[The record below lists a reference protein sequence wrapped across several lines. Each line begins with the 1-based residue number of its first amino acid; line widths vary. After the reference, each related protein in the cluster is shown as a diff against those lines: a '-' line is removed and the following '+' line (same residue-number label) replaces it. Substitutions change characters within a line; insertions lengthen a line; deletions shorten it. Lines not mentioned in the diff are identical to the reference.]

1 MRLQS
6 RHAWRVPSLGRSM
19 EASRPVQDPM
29 GQVLVLASGEDPT
42 QLRLSPAEGYLL
54 SRIDGVTPWRLLR
67 EIGGIPPADVDRCL
81 RRWIEEGLLRT
92 VGSDGAATASSASET
107 PPDRPPSTTS
117 KAAPAARPAIDERLL
132 DEALEI
138 GLPLQRRILEFE
150 GSLGRP
156 YHELLGVERG
166 VEPRAVKHAYFK
178 LSKEFHPDRYFR
190 REIGHYAQRLDR
202 IFKKVLEAYEML
214 SDPDLC
220 ELENQGAGAA
230 MTAAPDASTASASG
244 PDTAEAPP
252 APESGRPARP
262 HRTSKLERLRQRM
275 PFKIDHAG
283 IEARRARALQI
294 FKAAQASQEAGRLK
308 EAESSLRIAISFD
321 PGRAEFKEA
330 LGALRLQAAGARASK
345 LLAAS
350 NDRMSET
357 ELREVL
363 SLLEDV
369 LLYRPH
375 DPDLNDRAARICL
388 KLGRLAQA
396 REYAETCIA
405 RAPDVAAHHTLLGEI
420 HRELGEIDAALHEF
434 ETALENDAGDV
445 RARRALASLR
455 IGRRDAARGG
465 SS

>member
-1 MRLQS
+1 
-6 RHAWRVPSLGRSM
+6 M
-19 EASRPVQDPM
+19 EASHPVQDPM
-29 GQVLVLASGEDPT
+29 GQVLALASGEDPT
-42 QLRLSPAEGYLL
+42 RLRLTAVEGYLL

-67 EIGGIPPADVDRCL
+67 EIGGIPPAEVDRCL
-81 RRWIEEGLLRT
+81 TRWLEEGLLRT
-92 VGSDGAATASSASET
+92 VGSDAAASPGSASRT
-107 PPDRPPSTTS
+107 PPDRPGSTTS
-117 KAAPAARPAIDERLL
+117 KATAAAPPGIDESLL
-132 DEALEI
+132 DETLEI

-150 GSLGRP
+150 TSLVRP

-166 VEPRAVKHAYFK
+166 VDPKVVKRAYFK

-190 REIGHYAQRLDR
+190 REIGHYAQRLDA

-220 ELENQGAGAA
+220 EVENHGPASVATAPPEGAA
-230 MTAAPDASTASASG
+230 VVPEAAPASE
-244 PDTAEAPP
+244 AEA
-252 APESGRPARP
+252 ASRPR
-262 HRTSKLERLRQRM
+262 RTSKLERLRQRM

-283 IEARRARALQI
+283 IEARRAQAFQI

-308 EAESSLRIAISFD
+308 EAESNLRIAISFD

-350 NDRMSET
+350 NDRMSEA

-363 SLLEDV
+363 TLLEDV

-375 DPDLNDRAARICL
+375 DPDLNDRAARISL
-388 KLGRLAQA
+388 KLGRLEPAQ
-396 REYAETCIA
+396 EYAETCIA

-420 HRELGEIDAALHEF
+420 HRERGDIDAALHEF
-434 ETALENDAGDV
+434 ETALKNDAEDV

>member
-1 MRLQS
+1 
-6 RHAWRVPSLGRSM
+6 M
-19 EASRPVQDPM
+19 EASRPIQDPM
-29 GQVLVLASGEDPT
+29 GQVLALASDEDPT
-42 QLRLSPAEGYLL
+42 RLSLSAAEGYLL
-54 SRIDGVTPWRLLR
+54 SRIDGATPWRLLR
-67 EIGGIPPADVDRCL
+67 EIGGIPPAEVDRCL
-81 RRWIEEGLLRT
+81 NRWLEEGLLRA
-92 VGSDGAATASSASET
+92 VGPDGSATASGARRTLSDDPPAT
-107 PPDRPPSTTS
+107 PS
-117 KAAPAARPAIDERLL
+117 KVAPAARPAIDERLL

-150 GSLGRP
+150 ASLGRP

-166 VEPRAVKHAYFK
+166 VEPKAVKRAYFQ

-190 REIGHYAQRLDR
+190 REIGHYAQRLDC

-220 ELENQGAGAA
+220 DVENQGAGAA
-230 MTAAPDASTASASG
+230 VTATPDASATA
-244 PDTAEAPP
+244 TATAGATP
-252 APESGRPARP
+252 APEAGTPGPS

-283 IEARRARALQI
+283 IEARRAQALQI

-308 EAESSLRIAISFD
+308 EAESNLRIAISFD

-357 ELREVL
+357 ELHEVL
-363 SLLEDV
+363 ALLEDV

-388 KLGRLAQA
+388 KLGRLAPAQ
-396 REYAETCIA
+396 EYAETCIE
-405 RAPDVAAHHTLLGEI
+405 RAPEVAAHHTLLGEI
-420 HRELGEIDAALHEF
+420 LREQGEIDAALHEF
-434 ETALENDAGDV
+434 ETALKNDAGDIG
-445 RARRALASLR
+445 ARRALASLR
-455 IGRRDAARGG
+455 LGRRDAARGG
-465 SS
+465 SG

>member
-1 MRLQS
+1 
-6 RHAWRVPSLGRSM
+6 M
-19 EASRPVQDPM
+19 EASRPIQYPM
-29 GQVLVLASGEDPT
+29 AQVLALASGEDPT
-42 QLRLSPAEGYLL
+42 QLRLTAAEGYLL

-67 EIGGIPPADVDRCL
+67 EIGGIPPAEVDRCL
-81 RRWIEEGLLRT
+81 TRWIEEGLLKA
-92 VGSDGAATASSASET
+92 VGSNGSAPASDAI
-107 PPDRPPSTTS
+107 RPPR
-117 KAAPAARPAIDERLL
+117 ARPESTPSKPAPPARPEIDETLL
-132 DEALEI
+132 DEAIEI

-150 GSLGRP
+150 AALDRP

-166 VEPRAVKHAYFK
+166 VEPRVVKRAYFK

-220 ELENQGAGAA
+220 DVENQPSDAA
-230 MTAAPDASTASASG
+230 AVSTPDACVAPAETAPVSEG
-244 PDTAEAPP
+244 ETPT
-252 APESGRPARP
+252 RPR
-262 HRTSKLERLRQRM
+262 RVSKLERLRQRM

-283 IEARRARALQI
+283 IEARRAQALQI
-294 FKAAQASQEAGRLK
+294 FKAAEASQQAGRLK
-308 EAESSLRIAISFD
+308 EAESNLRIAISFD
-321 PGRAEFKEA
+321 PGRSEFKEA

-350 NDRMSET
+350 NDRMSDT

-363 SLLEDV
+363 ALLEDV

-388 KLGRLAQA
+388 KLGQWASAQ
-396 REYAETCIA
+396 EYVETCIA
-405 RAPDVAAHHTLLGEI
+405 RAPDVAAYHTLLGEI
-420 HRELGEIDAALHEF
+420 HREQGEIDAALHEF
-434 ETALENDAGDV
+434 ETALKNDAGDV
-445 RARRALASLR
+445 GARRALASLR
-455 IGRRDAARGG
+455 LGRRDAARGG

>member
-1 MRLQS
+1 
-6 RHAWRVPSLGRSM
+6 M
-19 EASRPVQDPM
+19 EASRPIQDPM
-29 GQVLVLASGEDPT
+29 GQVLALASEEDPT

-67 EIGGIPPADVDRCL
+67 EIGGIPPAEVDRCL
-81 RRWIEEGLLRT
+81 TRWIEAGLLRT
-92 VGSDGAATASSASET
+92 VGSDGAARSSSARRT
-107 PPDRPPSTTS
+107 PPERAEPTIS
-117 KAAPAARPAIDERLL
+117 KAAPPARPEIDDRLL

-138 GLPLQRRILEFE
+138 DLPLQRRILEFE
-150 GSLGRP
+150 ASLARP

-166 VEPRAVKHAYFK
+166 IEPKAVKRAYFK

-220 ELENQGAGAA
+220 EVENQGAGAA
-230 MTAAPDASTASASG
+230 VTTNPDSSASDETRAAAAV
-244 PDTAEAPP
+244 DT
-252 APESGRPARP
+252 SVRP

-363 SLLEDV
+363 TLLEDV

-388 KLGRLAQA
+388 KLGRLAPA

-420 HRELGEIDAALHEF
+420 HREQGEIDAALHEF
-434 ETALENDAGDV
+434 ETALKYDAGEV
-445 RARRALASLR
+445 AARRALASLR
-455 IGRRDAARGG
+455 IRRRDAARGE

>member
-1 MRLQS
+1 
-6 RHAWRVPSLGRSM
+6 M
-19 EASRPVQDPM
+19 EASSPIQDPM
-29 GQVLVLASGEDPT
+29 GQVLALASEQDPT

-67 EIGGIPPADVDRCL
+67 EIGGIPPAEVDRCL
-81 RRWIEEGLLRT
+81 ARWIEAGLLRP
-92 VGSDGAATASSASET
+92 VGSDGAASASRTSQT
-107 PPDRPPSTTS
+107 PPDGAESTIP
-117 KAAPAARPAIDERLL
+117 KAAPAAGPEIDERLL
-132 DEALEI
+132 DESLEI

-150 GSLGRP
+150 ASLGWP

-166 VEPRAVKHAYFK
+166 IEPKTVKRAYFK

-220 ELENQGAGAA
+220 EVENQGAGAA
-230 MTAAPDASTASASG
+230 VTAMPESSASA
-244 PDTAEAPP
+244 EA
-252 APESGRPARP
+252 ASAAAAHTPARP

-283 IEARRARALQI
+283 IEARRAQALQI

-308 EAESSLRIAISFD
+308 EAESSIRIAISFD

-350 NDRMSET
+350 NDRMSES

-363 SLLEDV
+363 TLLEDV
-369 LLYRPH
+369 LIYRPH

-396 REYAETCIA
+396 QEYAETCTA

-420 HRELGEIDAALHEF
+420 HREQGEIDAALHEF
-434 ETALENDAGDV
+434 ETALKNDAGDV
-445 RARRALASLR
+445 GARRALASLR
-455 IGRRDAARGG
+455 LGRRDAARGG